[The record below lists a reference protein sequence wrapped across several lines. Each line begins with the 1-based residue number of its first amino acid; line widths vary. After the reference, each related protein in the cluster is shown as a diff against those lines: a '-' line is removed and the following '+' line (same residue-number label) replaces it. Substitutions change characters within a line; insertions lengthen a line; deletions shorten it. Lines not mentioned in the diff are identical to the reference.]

1 MIGREKDRLPRVL
14 ALLLALLMLS
24 GCGGAA
30 VDSSGTTDP
39 APNAEVPTEE
49 TIPPTVPED
58 GNPEDVT
65 CKGSYTVTDALLADE
80 GEKVIASVGDIDLTN
95 RELQIYYWLEVSQWL
110 RDNPDVTF
118 SQGLDTLMCRMD
130 DTLTW
135 QQYFLQRALNTWHGY
150 ASLVQMSHTEGTP
163 TEAAYQPIESFHEA
177 NLNEDMPALRY
188 AYGYANADYA
198 PNDLHQAY
206 LDDLPQ
212 LLEGLAVSAG
222 YADVD
227 GLVADLAGA
236 GGDCAALEGY
246 ADLFNRAY
254 MYFTERT
261 YYMEPSQEDVTQYL
275 ADHPALSE
283 EAGQEDVLVDFRHIL
298 FVPENAV
305 VAADGTAT
313 ALEEGWEAAY
323 DAAYSL
329 YVKSQYKSFSEDTF
343 AEWANANSADEGSR
357 LNGGLYSSISQ
368 GQLVEA
374 LDDWLFDPE
383 RRHGDMAILRTDCGY
398 HLVYFS
404 GTTNAANAAAQ
415 AALTAQMGDELMI
428 YAMETYSMTVDYGA
442 ICLGLAPQA
451 GNLLDPDGVLYPDI
465 AHERYPSA
473 PQFFQQDYPHTYY
486 GQYPIASWGC
496 GITTMAMLS
505 SYMTDEEWTPPEL
518 CAIYGYYNTEKGTN
532 IVMYDDVPAEMG
544 FYLEKRTWDWNE
556 VVAALE
562 NGQVV
567 ACLQYAGYWTKGGH
581 FLLLQ
586 RVWEDGLIEVRDSN
600 LFNFGTLSGHQINAH
615 DPSVITPKAAYYW
628 IYQKKITRIPACWRC
643 DDTGHEDVALA
654 IFTGDYCCPKCTA
667 ALARRSSFLSACAL
681 AKVN

>member
-1 MIGREKDRLPRVL
+1 MFGRKPHLWLPVL
-14 ALLLALLMLS
+14 ALLGALLILS
-24 GCGGAA
+24 GCGEATGD
-30 VDSSGTTDP
+30 VTDTTP
-39 APNAEVPTEE
+39 TLPEMEATTEE

-65 CKGSYTVTDALLADE
+65 CKGTYTVGDALLSDEADKVVASI
-80 GEKVIASVGDIDLTN
+80 GEASLTN
-95 RELQIYYWLEVSQWL
+95 RELQVYYWLEVSRWL
-110 RDNPDVTF
+110 QENPDVSF
-118 SQGLDTLMCRMD
+118 SQGLDTLMCD
-130 DTLTW
+130 VADGLTW
-135 QQYFLQRALNTWHGY
+135 QQYFLQNALNTWHSY
-150 ASLVQMSHTEGTP
+150 TSLVQMGDREGTP

-188 AYGYANADYA
+188 AYGYANADYE

-206 LDDLPQ
+206 LDSLPQ
-212 LLEGLAVSAG
+212 LLEELAVSAG

-227 GLVADLAGA
+227 ALVADLAGA
-236 GGDCAALEGY
+236 GADSAGLEGY
-246 ADLFNRAY
+246 ADLYNRAY
-254 MYFTERT
+254 MYFTECT
-261 YYMEPSQEDVTQYL
+261 YYMEPAQEDMAQYI
-275 ADHPALSE
+275 ADHPELSPD
-283 EAGQEDVLVDFRHIL
+283 EDQTEILVDFRHIL
-298 FVPENAV
+298 FLPENASL
-305 VAADGTAT
+305 AADGTVT
-313 ALEEGWEAAY
+313 ASEEDWEAAY

-343 AEWANANSADEGSR
+343 GEWANANSADEGSR
-357 LNGGLYSSISQ
+357 LNGGLYSSIAQ
-368 GQLVEA
+368 GQLAEP
-374 LDDWLFDPE
+374 LDSWLFAPE
-383 RRHGDMAILRTDCGY
+383 RRHGDMAILQTDCGY

-404 GTTNAANAAAQ
+404 GTTDRVQAAAQ
-415 AALTAQMGDELMI
+415 AALTAQMCNELMV
-428 YAMETYSMTVDYGA
+428 YAMETYSMTVDYSA

-451 GNLLDPDGVLYPDI
+451 GQLLTPDSMLYPDI
-465 AHERYPSA
+465 AHERYPTA
-473 PQFFQQDYPHTYY
+473 PQFFQQDYPYTYY

-532 IVMYDDVPAEMG
+532 IVMYDDVPGEMG

-586 RVWEDGLIEVRDSN
+586 RVREDGLIEVRDSN
-600 LFNFGTLSGHQINAH
+600 LFNFGSLSGHQINGH
-615 DPSVITPKAAYYW
+615 EPSVITPKAAYYW

-643 DDTGHEDVALA
+643 DDTNHEDVALA
-654 IFTGDYCCPKCTA
+654 MFTGSYCCPKCTA
-667 ALARRSSFLSACAL
+667 ALARRSNFLAACEL
-681 AKVN
+681 ARAN